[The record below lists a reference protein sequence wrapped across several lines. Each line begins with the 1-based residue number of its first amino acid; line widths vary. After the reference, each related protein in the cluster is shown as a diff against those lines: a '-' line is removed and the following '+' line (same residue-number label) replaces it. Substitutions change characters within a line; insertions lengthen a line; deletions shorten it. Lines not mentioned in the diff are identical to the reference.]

1 MRKALIA
8 LALAVA
14 AAGIPGGAAGAAV
27 LWPVPGTV
35 IADFDPPEPNWLP
48 GHRGIDLAVE
58 PGDVVVSPR
67 AGVVVFAGQ
76 VAGTPVVVVS
86 HGIVR
91 STYQPVA
98 GSRPVGSVVSAG
110 QPIGRM
116 TDGASH
122 CAPSCLHWGAR
133 VADRYVDPRIL
144 LGAHHVVVLLPSAD

>member
-1 MRKALIA
+1 MRKAVIA
-8 LALAVA
+8 LVLAVA
-14 AAGIPGGAAGAAV
+14 AMGIPGGAAGAAV
-27 LWPVPGTV
+27 HWPVPGAV

-67 AGVVVFAGQ
+67 AGVFVFAGQ

-98 GSRPVGSVVSAG
+98 GSLPVGSVVAAG

-116 TDGASH
+116 TDAASH

-133 VADRYVDPRIL
+133 VGDRYVDPRIL
-144 LGAHHVVVLLPSAD
+144 LGAHQVVVLLPSAD